1 MRRPH
6 LISLPFARTLQSVH
20 AWLQAALC
28 VLTPLSLDTPLGI
41 STAHLS
47 LPGEAVALL
56 LAPVIALRLWHDRPF
71 VLRCLQMPIA
81 WALAGW
87 LLVMGMGTVFSTL
100 PVVSAKYLLAEGLH
114 IWVYFVG
121 ALLLLGDDGRN
132 LRKGIGLVALGMALT
147 AGYTL
152 FRHAGHGFSP
162 EFTTIVPRPFFP
174 DDTMYSAAICLVLP
188 PILALAMRTKHW
200 GWALLATF
208 FGVALMMAR
217 CRGALLGVCAM
228 TLFAGLLALRVGPRA
243 LLGLAAAGILG
254 LILVWP
260 FAQKTLR
267 ERADVS
273 LLERLNRYSCAW
285 RMAADRPLTGFG
297 PGTYQ
302 FAYLP
307 YQLPDERTRI
317 SVTRPGIAQEGRGG
331 EAHSEYFQA
340 LADMGW
346 PGLLSLLALIGVSFF
361 FGAKKIAHGAQ
372 LGAPDFSFFSKKNIL
387 QTAIWLALIGYWA
400 HGLVNN
406 FWHTDKVA
414 MLVLGGLA
422 VLAKREI
429 EASMPPRLEPLA

>member
-1 MRRPH
+1 M
-6 LISLPFARTLQSVH
+6 H
-20 AWLQAALC
+20 AWLQAILC

-47 LPGEAVALL
+47 LPAEAVALL
-56 LAPVIALRLWHDRPF
+56 LAPVIALRFWYERQ
-71 VLRCLQMPIA
+71 VLRVCFRSPIT

-87 LLVMGMGTVFSTL
+87 LAVMGICTLFSTM
-100 PVVSAKYLLAEGLH
+100 PVVSAKYFVAEGLH
-114 IWVYFVG
+114 IWVYFLG
-121 ALLLLGDDGRN
+121 AFLLLCDDSKN
-132 LRKGIGLVALGMALT
+132 LQKGIALVALGLALT
-147 AGYTL
+147 TAYTL

-174 DDTMYSAAICLVLP
+174 DDTMYSATICLLLP
-188 PILALAMRTKHW
+188 PILALALRTKHW
-200 GWALLATF
+200 GWILLVAYF
-208 FGVALMMAR
+208 LFALMMAR
-217 CRGALLGVCAM
+217 CRGALLSAGAM
-228 TLFAGLLALRVGPRA
+228 ALLGGLLALRVGPRVV
-243 LLGLAAAGILG
+243 LGLALAGLVG

-260 FAQKTLR
+260 FAQKALR

-307 YQLPDERTRI
+307 YQLPHERTRI
-317 SVTRPGIAQEGRGG
+317 SVGQAGITQEGRGG

-361 FGAKKIAHGAQ
+361 FGAKKIGANDSESSD
-372 LGAPDFSFFSKKNIL
+372 LRSPFSQKNIL
-387 QTAIWLALIGYWA
+387 ETAIWLALAGYWA

-414 MLVLGGLA
+414 MLVLGCLA
-422 VLAKREI
+422 VLAKGK
-429 EASMPPRLEPLA
+429 